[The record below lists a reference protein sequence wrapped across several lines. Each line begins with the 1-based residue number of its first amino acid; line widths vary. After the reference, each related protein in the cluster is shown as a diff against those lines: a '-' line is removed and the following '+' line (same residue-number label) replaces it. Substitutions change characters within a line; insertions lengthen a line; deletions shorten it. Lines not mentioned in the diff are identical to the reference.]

1 MSVINKIETLGNR
14 AQNTSLKK
22 DISLIS
28 RHIKLLYKYG
38 TRLEDDFSDSMFWPN
53 NPTVSELNIILN
65 LVCSILRPYKYILE
79 REYSQLFSYGPVA
92 GHNIELFLEHTLDL
106 LDIQLTGENEIE
118 EGNIFLGIEEKM
130 KRANKSANEGNAEGL
145 FSNLHTAIEVL
156 LKDKLGI
163 SLNMDAARLGKVLGI
178 CIRHDVFKGKANILR
193 QLDAKMCEID
203 NKMQH
208 TAYNPSPREIN
219 DALLITTQAIRI
231 LKTEIACI
239 ESSAKDEIS
248 AILIK
253 NN

>member
-163 SLNMDAARLGKVLGI
+163 